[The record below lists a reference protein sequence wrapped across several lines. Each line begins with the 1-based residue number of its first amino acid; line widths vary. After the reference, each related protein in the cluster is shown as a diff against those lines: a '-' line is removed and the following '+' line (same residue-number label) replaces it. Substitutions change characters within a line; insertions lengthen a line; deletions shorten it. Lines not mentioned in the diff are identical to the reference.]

1 MTKNLLPLTI
11 LRTTFED
18 FNKAKSIILD
28 KDEPMIVE
36 VANGEFK
43 IVIGDGKSLLNQL
56 KLKEIVHPLE
66 YYILK
71 II

>member
-1 MTKNLLPLTI
+1 
-11 LRTTFED
+11 
-18 FNKAKSIILD
+18 
-28 KDEPMIVE
+28 MIVE